1 MIKYN
6 GITRRFFNED
16 GEDLLLIGG
25 RINVF
30 FVKENDEKPFG
41 IKAYNSVSFLT
52 NKASTKGLLLILLE
66 SGAELGD
73 RFTPAATFE
82 FRGRECDFFFFEEV
96 ESKEYTKS

>member
-6 GITRRFFNED
+6 GRTRRFSNED
-16 GEDLLLIGG
+16 GEDLLLTGDK
-25 RINVF
+25 INVF
-30 FVKENDEKPFG
+30 FIKENDEKPFG

-66 SGAELGD
+66 SCAKLGD

-82 FRGRECDFFFFEEV
+82 FRGREGDFFLFEEV
-96 ESKEYTKS
+96 ENKEYTKS